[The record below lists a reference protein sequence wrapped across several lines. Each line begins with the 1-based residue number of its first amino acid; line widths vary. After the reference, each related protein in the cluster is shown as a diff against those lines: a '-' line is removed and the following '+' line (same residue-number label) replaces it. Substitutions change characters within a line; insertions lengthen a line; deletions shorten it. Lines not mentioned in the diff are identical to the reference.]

1 MKYELF
7 FSSHNFIAANPAV
20 SSFACSLPTWA
31 IDDEDKDRFRA
42 LAPKD
47 FVIVF
52 SHRAKEVLTVQEFE
66 AIVAHELGHLEE
78 GDLSEEN
85 MRKGIRYVD
94 ETEIRADA
102 HAVAKCGA
110 RTMYTALRKV
120 AKLSV
125 AATVLQD
132 NLSTVETVAELRAVA
147 RKIAPRLAALRA
159 AM

>member
-7 FSSHNFIAANPAV
+7 FSSHDFIAANPTV

-52 SHRAKEVLTVQEFE
+52 SQASKEVLTAQEFE

-94 ETEIRADA
+94 DTEIRADA
-102 HAVAKCGA
+102 HGVAKCGA
-110 RTMYTALRKV
+110 CAMYTALRKV

-125 AATVLQD
+125 AATVQQD
-132 NLSTVETVAELRAVA
+132 NLSTVEAIAELRTVA

>member
-7 FSSHNFIAANPAV
+7 FSSHDFIAANPTI

-31 IDDEDKDRFRA
+31 IDDNDKDRFRN

-52 SHRAKEVLTVQEFE
+52 SYAAKDSLTEQEFE
-66 AIVAHELGHLEE
+66 AVVAHELGHLEE

-94 ETEIRADA
+94 DTEIRADA
-102 HAVAKCGA
+102 HGAAKCGA
-110 RTMYTALRKV
+110 RVMYAALRKV

-125 AATVLQD
+125 AATAKQD
-132 NLSTVETVAELRAVA
+132 NLSNVEVIAEMRAVA
-147 RKIAPRLAALRA
+147 RKIAPRIAALRA